1 MEYETIEFTMDK
13 QDYDNVMDLCD
24 KLGITLD
31 DLVNEFLLYTLR
43 NEMLLRIVAE
53 AQAKARGE
61 NAALENDGTEDAQ
74 WVANHNQ
81 KNA

>member
-74 WVANHNQ
+74 
-81 KNA
+81 